1 METKKIQKVQ
11 GGNLLLFVEMEKGV
25 ELSAKGPSFKINTF
39 YNISLLEVL
48 SDHHEDTS

>member
-11 GGNLLLFVEMEKGV
+11 GVNSLLFVEMEKGV
-25 ELSAKGPSFKINTF
+25 KLSAKGPSFKINTF

-48 SDHHEDTS
+48 FDHHKDMS